1 VSWLEI
7 SQIARQLWVAWMML
21 IFVGIAFY
29 AFRPRNRQYFAECA
43 KIPFKNDRDEHR
55 GSGA

>member
-1 VSWLEI
+1 
-7 SQIARQLWVAWMML
+7 MML

-29 AFRPRNRQYFAECA
+29 AFRPKNRRHFAECA
-43 KIPFKNDRDEHR
+43 QIPFKNDRDEHK

>member
-1 VSWLEI
+1 MSWLEI

-21 IFVGIAFY
+21 IFVGVAFY
-29 AFRPRNRQYFAECA
+29 AFRPKNRQHFAECA
-43 KIPFKNDRDEHR
+43 QIPFKNDRDEHK